1 MRTRHLI
8 VASLVLLTAC
18 EPGAEIT
25 ATSLLF
31 DDDVRLQRGERRDSA
46 TLDVTVREPG
56 TIVAIVNELGVDVAL
71 SLRANGAATAT
82 DGAAVESNL
91 EGEGIEIATLEVS
104 QPGRVTIVLAG
115 PRDWPEPG
123 RVKLTVANYPA
134 RATRDSETDAV
145 LGGYREW
152 SFGSGPGV
160 AADRVASDA
169 LPHIDRAI
177 AAFARAGSANGHLVA
192 HARLLRAR
200 TLYFHEIDWRASR
213 ADAARAA
220 LGFAS
225 LPVPDLLNSA
235 RARRLEAAALQ
246 EISFDKTA
254 RDPSA
259 AEADAESRR
268 ILREL
273 TASGSSLD
281 NIGIARSFNLLGIAD
296 LSVHQWSAAR
306 ASFEAAVRRYEP
318 AAFRPG
324 LMQSRR
330 NLGVLATSRGDLPL
344 AEKLFA
350 DCLEDIAWLEEPDLR
365 ASLYNNA
372 GAAAA
377 NIGASDA
384 AIERFMQGAQL
395 AREHGLKRA
404 EARALHGLG
413 LEYYQRGDLPQARV
427 LFEQA
432 LELREQANDGP
443 GLYASYRAVG
453 TMRRLAGDLPG
464 ARERHLKSLAR
475 APNVVARILVRVEL
489 ALDEKTIG
497 NRSAAVRFLREA
509 VNERLEDPHHPAMAE
524 AQLALAELLLAD
536 PANASHQAEA
546 QSLAARALDAAKTSE
561 DILLEIN
568 ARRVQA
574 LAGIAAGD
582 LTTARTQLER
592 AIQLALKYRR
602 FSSSGELQASALSGQ
617 HQVFQDYITLL
628 MSRPD
633 GRSGPHA
640 ASADELTA
648 LRVLEAV
655 RAAMFT
661 SRASGDARS
670 GDLDAALLTLAAK
683 RNSIASLLERSQPP
697 AAEIA
702 KLQYDAANLRTQ
714 IDRLRAASV
723 SSAGSASDQLDRL
736 APRLRDVAA
745 GHAQLS
751 YLLADRQGYLWERTS
766 QGTRVWILPAGEAA
780 LAKRVSALLA
790 TDRLQNP
797 AAFDARL
804 GELSELLM
812 PAALGGPD
820 VSTFEI
826 VADGAL
832 TRVPFSGLRSPT
844 QPAQRLIETH
854 SVAMVPSGS
863 HSQKKVAAPR
873 RWQLIAVADLS
884 DASSLPSAS
893 AEIRRLAASVPR
905 DRVKLLGG
913 KDATVAQLEK
923 HLDEGADLVHVA
935 THGHSDA
942 QQPLASRLS
951 LHSAGAARD
960 ESYVTAG
967 QIQEWRGN
975 VGLVFLSA
983 CDTAVGQVRFG
994 DSVPGLQ
1001 RAFLRAGADEVIAT
1015 LWPIEDRLAE
1025 EFARDFY
1032 AARQAGKS
1040 TAEALARTQRAW
1052 VASENGGDA
1061 QIGMRRRVAAWAY
1074 ALYVH

>member
-1 MRTRHLI
+1 VRTRYLI
-8 VASLVLLTAC
+8 VASLVLFTAC
-18 EPGAEIT
+18 ERGAKIPV
-25 ATSLLF
+25 TSLLF
-31 DDDVRLQRGERRDSA
+31 DDDVRLQRGQHRDSA
-46 TLDVTVREPG
+46 TIEVTVHEPG
-56 TIVAIVNELGVDVAL
+56 MIVAIVNELGVDVAL
-71 SLRANGAATAT
+71 SLRPNGAVTST
-82 DGAAVESNL
+82 TGADVESNL
-91 EGEGIEIATLEVS
+91 EGEGIEIATLEMS
-104 QPGRVTIVLAG
+104 QPGRVAIVLAG

-123 RVKLTVANYPA
+123 RVKLTVGSYPA
-134 RATRDSETDAV
+134 RAKHDSETDSV
-145 LGGYREW
+145 LDGYREW
-152 SFGSGPGV
+152 SFGSSAGV

-177 AAFARAGSANGHLVA
+177 AAFARGGSRNGRLVA

-220 LGFAS
+220 REFAS

-259 AEADAESRR
+259 AEADSESRR
-268 ILREL
+268 ILHEL
-273 TASGSSLD
+273 TASGSRLD

-306 ASFEAAVRRYEP
+306 ASFEAAMRRYEP

-344 AEKLFA
+344 AEMLFS
-350 DCLEDIAWLEEPDLR
+350 DCLKDIAWLEEPDLR

-384 AIERFMQGAQL
+384 AIERFMQAAQL
-395 AREHGLKRA
+395 ARGHGLKRS

-413 LEYYQRGDLPQARV
+413 LEYYQRGDVPQARV

-489 ALDEKTIG
+489 ALDEKAMG

-509 VNERLEDPHHPAMAE
+509 VNERLEDPHHPAMGD
-524 AQLALAELLLAD
+524 AQLALAELLLAN
-536 PANASHQAEA
+536 PSSQVEA
-546 QSLAARALDAAKTSE
+546 QTLVAKALDAARASE

-574 LAGIAAGD
+574 LSAIAAGD
-582 LTTARTQLER
+582 VATARKQLER

-640 ASADELTA
+640 ATADELTA
-648 LRVLEAV
+648 LRVLEAM
-655 RAAMFT
+655 RAAMFA
-661 SRASGDARS
+661 SQPSGDARS
-670 GDLDAALLTLAAK
+670 GALDAALLTLAAK

-723 SSAGSASDQLDRL
+723 SSAGSATDQFDRL
-736 APRLRDVAA
+736 APRLRVVAS

-751 YLLADRQGYLWERTS
+751 YLLADRQGYLWERTG
-766 QGTRVWILPAGEAA
+766 QGTRVWILPVGQVA
-780 LAKRVSALLA
+780 LAKRIGALLA
-790 TDRLQNP
+790 TDRLQSP
-797 AAFDARL
+797 ATFDARL

-812 PAALGGPD
+812 PAGLGGPD

-844 QPAQRLIETH
+844 RPAQRLIETH

-863 HSQKKVAAPR
+863 HLEKKAAAPR

-884 DASSLPSAS
+884 DASSLPSAN
-893 AEIRRLAASVPR
+893 AEIRRLAASVQM
-905 DRVKLLGG
+905 DRVRLLGG
-913 KDATVAQLEK
+913 EHASAAQLEK
-923 HLDEGADLVHVA
+923 NLNEGADLVHVA

-942 QQPLASRLS
+942 QQPLASRL
-951 LHSAGAARD
+951 LLRSARNGRD
-960 ESYVTAG
+960 ETYVTAG
-967 QIQEWRGN
+967 QIQEWHGN
-975 VGLVFLSA
+975 IGLVFLSA

-994 DSVPGLQ
+994 DSLPGLQ

-1015 LWPIEDRLAE
+1015 LWAIEDRLAE

-1032 AARQAGKS
+1032 AARQGGKS

-1061 QIGMRRRVAAWAY
+1061 QIRMRRRVAAWAY
-1074 ALYVH
+1074 ALYIR